1 MSSGRRIG
9 YGLVGLFLF
18 VLALQVMSRS
28 TQALVPV
35 IRGVMEMLVTGPLSA
50 MGSGWLFSYIFL
62 NGASVAALAMALFSS
77 GLLTELG
84 AFMAVSGSRVGA
96 AFIVVV
102 IGVAEYLR
110 GKNDDIRD
118 SCSIGILTFL
128 ITYLTYLPAIA
139 LGYLVLMRMGW
150 SPLAGSVGGIGSVMA
165 VFDPLVG
172 FIVGRLPPAGAFLLA
187 IGGLFASL
195 EVFDSAFS
203 GMSAEGFEN
212 EYLRFVMRHH
222 LVSFLLGAVVTLVTT
237 SVSISIG
244 LIVPMYNR
252 EYIKRREIIPYIM
265 GANITTL
272 AVTIFAG
279 AVLETATGVN
289 MVLLLVSTVT
299 AVTVV
304 YLLLYDRFESI
315 VKALF
320 DRTVS
325 DLRVLGTF
333 VGTLVLLPVVL
344 ILL

>member
-1 MSSGRRIG
+1 MGSARRAV
-9 YGLVGLFLF
+9 YGLTGLVLF

-35 IRGVMEMLVTGPLSA
+35 IRGVMEVLVQGPLSA
-50 MGSGWLFSYIFL
+50 LGSGWLFSYVFL

-77 GLLTELG
+77 GLLTGIE

-102 IGVAEYLR
+102 IGVAEYMR

-118 SCSIGILTFL
+118 SCSIGILAFL

-139 LGYLVLMRMGW
+139 LGYLVLTRWGF
-150 SPLAGSVGGIGSVMA
+150 SPLSGTVGGFASIMV
-165 VFDPLVG
+165 VFDPVVT
-172 FIVGRLPPAGAFLLA
+172 FIIERLPPAGAFLLS
-187 IGGLFASL
+187 IGGLFGSL
-195 EVFDSAFS
+195 EVFDRAFS

-222 LVSFLLGAVVTLVTT
+222 RVSFLLGAVVTLVTT

-244 LIVPMYNR
+244 LIVPLYNR
-252 EYIKRREIIPYIM
+252 GYIKRREIVPYIM

-299 AVTVV
+299 AVTVL
-304 YLLLYDRFESI
+304 YLLVYDRFAGL
-315 VKALF
+315 VKLLF

-325 DLRVLGTF
+325 DLRVLGVF
-333 VGTLVLLPVVL
+333 VGSLVLLPVLL
-344 ILL
+344 IVV